1 MTRIFNFA
9 AGPSAMPLPVLEQ
22 AASEMTD
29 WHGVGYSI
37 LEMSH
42 RSKEFMGIYRE
53 TVEMLRE
60 LYGIPEEYEVM
71 FVQGGGHLQ
80 FAMIPLN
87 FAVGGIGNYA
97 VDGVWSRKAFNEAQ
111 KIGEAAEV
119 ACTELR
125 APRQDELAVTD
136 GAAYLYYCSNET
148 VNGIRYWYRPEV
160 NVPLIADMSSDFLS
174 QPVDISKY
182 GLIFAGAQKNFG
194 PAGLTVVIARKDLLG
209 RAESTCLLYTSP
221 SPRDRG

>member
-97 VDGVWSRKAFNEAQ
+97 VDEF
-111 KIGEAAEV
+111 
-119 ACTELR
+119 
-125 APRQDELAVTD
+125 
-136 GAAYLYYCSNET
+136 GAAKRSTKLKRS
-148 VNGIRYWYRPEV
+148 VKRPKLPAPNSER
-160 NVPLIADMSSDFLS
+160 LARRSWLS
-174 QPVDISKY
+174 QTALPTSTIVPMKQSTV
-182 GLIFAGAQKNFG
+182 FATG
-194 PAGLTVVIARKDLLG
+194 TARK
-209 RAESTCLLYTSP
+209 SMFS
-221 SPRDRG
+221 

>member
-1 MTRIFNFA
+1 MEEGAKLVGLERVTENDDGDNASDNAAVEAEVVSETEAEEAELEAKDEAILKEEENDEKIFNFA

-42 RSKEFMGIYRE
+42 RSKEFMGIYGE

-97 VDGVWSRKAFNEAQ
+97 VDGVWS
-111 KIGEAAEV
+111 
-119 ACTELR
+119 
-125 APRQDELAVTD
+125 LAKLLTKHRRSARLPKLPALNSEPLVGRTRSHRRRCLSVLLLQRN
-136 GAAYLYYCSNET
+136 GQRHSLLVSPGSQCSLDC
-148 VNGIRYWYRPEV
+148 RYV
-160 NVPLIADMSSDFLS
+160 
-174 QPVDISKY
+174 Q
-182 GLIFAGAQKNFG
+182 
-194 PAGLTVVIARKDLLG
+194 
-209 RAESTCLLYTSP
+209 
-221 SPRDRG
+221 

>member
-87 FAVGGIGNYA
+87 LQWAESA
-97 VDGVWSRKAFNEAQ
+97 TTPWTAF
-111 KIGEAAEV
+111 
-119 ACTELR
+119 
-125 APRQDELAVTD
+125 
-136 GAAYLYYCSNET
+136 GAAKLLTKHRRSARLPKLPALNSE
-148 VNGIRYWYRPEV
+148 
-160 NVPLIADMSSDFLS
+160 PLVRTNS
-174 QPVDISKY
+174 QSPTAL
-182 GLIFAGAQKNFG
+182 LICITAPTKRSTAFVTG
-194 PAGLTVVIARKDLLG
+194 IARK
-209 RAESTCLLYTSP
+209 SMFP
-221 SPRDRG
+221 

>member
-42 RSKEFMGIYRE
+42 RSKEFLGIYRE

-111 KIGEAAEV
+111 KIG
-119 ACTELR
+119 
-125 APRQDELAVTD
+125 
-136 GAAYLYYCSNET
+136 
-148 VNGIRYWYRPEV
+148 
-160 NVPLIADMSSDFLS
+160 
-174 QPVDISKY
+174 
-182 GLIFAGAQKNFG
+182 
-194 PAGLTVVIARKDLLG
+194 
-209 RAESTCLLYTSP
+209 
-221 SPRDRG
+221 

>member
-111 KIGEAAEV
+111 NSEPLVRTNSQSPTALLI
-119 ACTELR
+119 CIT
-125 APRQDELAVTD
+125 APTKRSTAFVT
-136 GAAYLYYCSNET
+136 G
-148 VNGIRYWYRPEV
+148 
-160 NVPLIADMSSDFLS
+160 
-174 QPVDISKY
+174 
-182 GLIFAGAQKNFG
+182 
-194 PAGLTVVIARKDLLG
+194 IARK
-209 RAESTCLLYTSP
+209 SMFP
-221 SPRDRG
+221 

>member
-42 RSKEFMGIYRE
+42 RSKEFMGIYGE

-71 FVQGGGHLQ
+71 FVQG
-80 FAMIPLN
+80 
-87 FAVGGIGNYA
+87 
-97 VDGVWSRKAFNEAQ
+97 
-111 KIGEAAEV
+111 AAI
-119 ACTELR
+119 
-125 APRQDELAVTD
+125 
-136 GAAYLYYCSNET
+136 CSL
-148 VNGIRYWYRPEV
+148 P
-160 NVPLIADMSSDFLS
+160 
-174 QPVDISKY
+174 
-182 GLIFAGAQKNFG
+182 
-194 PAGLTVVIARKDLLG
+194 
-209 RAESTCLLYTSP
+209 
-221 SPRDRG
+221 

>member
-119 ACTELR
+119 RTNSQSPTALLICIT
-125 APRQDELAVTD
+125 APTKRSTAFVT
-136 GAAYLYYCSNET
+136 G
-148 VNGIRYWYRPEV
+148 
-160 NVPLIADMSSDFLS
+160 
-174 QPVDISKY
+174 
-182 GLIFAGAQKNFG
+182 
-194 PAGLTVVIARKDLLG
+194 IARK
-209 RAESTCLLYTSP
+209 SMFP
-221 SPRDRG
+221 

>member
-111 KIGEAAEV
+111 KIARLPKLPALNSEPLVRTNSQSPTALLI
-119 ACTELR
+119 CIT
-125 APRQDELAVTD
+125 APTKRSTAFVT
-136 GAAYLYYCSNET
+136 G
-148 VNGIRYWYRPEV
+148 
-160 NVPLIADMSSDFLS
+160 
-174 QPVDISKY
+174 
-182 GLIFAGAQKNFG
+182 
-194 PAGLTVVIARKDLLG
+194 IARK
-209 RAESTCLLYTSP
+209 SMFP
-221 SPRDRG
+221 